1 MNTDERTVGMILE
14 KINGIDGKLDLFVT
28 KAEFQPVRILVYG
41 FVGIILVAVVS
52 SMVYSV
58 VVSEKNTVKAEVNK

>member
-52 SMVYSV
+52 SMV
-58 VVSEKNTVKAEVNK
+58 